1 MAQNLPASHCFA
13 QALTKSVDLKTSLEL
28 APLQDRLKSQ
38 SKWMLQIARS
48 HLTEE
53 ERPAAGLSVEEVL
66 GLRGQW
72 PYAMTLLSK
81 PVRVYF
87 KRRNIK
93 YSPYRLVL
101 RVTGPA
107 LSASFHIVPH
117 YAVPPYGVLE
127 ASKTGE

>member
-1 MAQNLPASHCFA
+1 MAQNFPVSLCFA

-28 APLQDRLKSQ
+28 APLQDRMKSQ
-38 SKWMLQIARS
+38 SKWMLQIVRS
-48 HLTEE
+48 HLIEE
-53 ERPAAGLSVEEVL
+53 EPLLRPSAEASMEEVL

-93 YSPYRLVL
+93 
-101 RVTGPA
+101 
-107 LSASFHIVPH
+107 
-117 YAVPPYGVLE
+117 
-127 ASKTGE
+127 